1 MRKALVNLTAA
12 IGQAVSPVAV
22 EALTRQMDEHARA
35 VERLETEP
43 VVPARWIDEP
53 SGGPYRER
61 WAESAT
67 WETRA
72 DLLLKA
78 GVRFFFEGTHKSGAA
93 HMYLPPHLLRQPG
106 MSDEP
111 AGATVGDEAGSPEN
125 GARRYLAELRNSKG
139 LNPAL
144 RDRER

>member
-1 MRKALVNLTAA
+1 MAYTSARCGLLHVRQT
-12 IGQAVSPVAV
+12 PV
-22 EALTRQMDEHARA
+22 RA
-35 VERLETEP
+35 V
-43 VVPARWIDEP
+43 
-53 SGGPYRER
+53 
-61 WAESAT
+61 
-67 WETRA
+67 
-72 DLLLKA
+72 
-78 GVRFFFEGTHKSGAA
+78 

-111 AGATVGDEAGSPEN
+111 AGTTVGDGAGSPEN